1 MIRRSEQNPSALTTK
16 APFEEPHVLAQLDVS
31 NLCISMAKANVR
43 VRVWLIAEAERR
55 MLCILVVVVSGVD

>member
-1 MIRRSEQNPSALTTK
+1 
-16 APFEEPHVLAQLDVS
+16 
-31 NLCISMAKANVR
+31 MAKANVR